1 MLVFVYESGCIL
13 QSSMTHHAVSMM
25 TEFRRGFALYIVLFI
40 ITVINSGVVS
50 SMFFFFKP
58 GVTVGFSPTN
68 YTVVED
74 GLNTVICASLLSGN
88 LSQELSLTFTTI
100 PMELS
105 AGNATSCMSV
115 STTAI

>member
-1 MLVFVYESGCIL
+1 MY
-13 QSSMTHHAVSMM
+13 
-25 TEFRRGFALYIVLFI
+25 
-40 ITVINSGVVS
+40 SGVVS

-74 GLNTVICASLLSGN
+74 GLNTVVCASLLNGT
-88 LSQELSLTFTTI
+88 LSREFSLTFTTI

-105 AGNATSCMSV
+105 AGNATCMFA
-115 STTAI
+115 STTALAYA